1 MEFRQVV
8 NDVIDRF
15 NGCDEQSYD
24 NFWECVSDALVYDWA
39 IFAVVE
45 SIGSTCEILDGET
58 INDYAQRLLGEYV
71 EDGKFVEFIDD

>member
-1 MEFRQVV
+1 MEFRKVV

-15 NGCDEQSYD
+15 NSCDEQSYD
-24 NFWECVSDALVYDWA
+24 NFWECVSDALTYDWA

-58 INDYAQRLLGEYV
+58 INDYAQRLLGEYI

>member
-1 MEFRQVV
+1 M
-8 NDVIDRF
+8 NLDVRPMGMRVRVI
-15 NGCDEQSYD
+15 
-24 NFWECVSDALVYDWA
+24 SDALTYDWA

-71 EDGKFVEFIDD
+71 EDGKFIEFIDD